1 MFVCVNEQ
9 DASLHKI
16 NNTVGVTRLVNFDGT
31 LRPLS
36 LQLISSLM
44 IRCYEDGKLLSSE
57 KLNPEDNV
65 EVLTGPFAIF
75 VATVETIDAQK
86 SI

>member
-1 MFVCVNEQ
+1 MCVNEQ